1 MYIDTLPTELIEL
14 ICLWA
19 AESAFEE
26 SEVREF
32 PDLYWV
38 DSSQKDRFLCST
50 LYPLPLIHPR
60 WTASGQKALYRYVK
74 LSTADRYKA
83 FQDSLTT
90 YPNNGDHVRAVIIQ
104 WETGDFG
111 GPDGYAYK
119 VLGWFHE
126 MDIQHVIRLCPR
138 LEHFDPG
145 QNSFV
150 ISQEG
155 MAALGTLNGVR
166 SIAWRNED
174 FHRDAN
180 AVQINLRWSQLETF
194 RIHKTLDSLHISMM
208 LPIFNRIKKLIIHD
222 SMGESQLPWSSM
234 ESLRNLELSSSSHH
248 TINSPLK
255 ILRQCPTQLT
265 HLTIRNRELDF
276 SDLSMI
282 LNLESRLQYIQI
294 TLMFR
299 PEDQVSDKDNLLHS
313 DSLVEMIVHPS
324 LYYIFMI
331 DSDQD
336 QCLRS
341 RVRMGNFPQLMKLTK
356 ISWNSLGEPSYR
368 SLLPLDWKEGLKHQ

>member
-1 MYIDTLPTELIEL
+1 MNIDTLPTELIEL

-19 AESAFEE
+19 AESAYEE
-26 SEVREF
+26 SEFREF
-32 PDLYWV
+32 PDLYWA
-38 DSSQKDRFLCST
+38 DCCQKDRFLYST

-60 WTASGQKALYRYVK
+60 WTASGQKALYRYIK

-104 WETGDFG
+104 WEMGDFG

-155 MAALGTLNGVR
+155 MAALGALNRIR

-174 FHRDAN
+174 FHKDAN
-180 AVQINLRWSQLETF
+180 AVQINFRWSQLETF

-222 SMGESQLPWSSM
+222 SMIESQLPWSSM
-234 ESLRNLELSSSSHH
+234 ESLRNLDLSSSSFH
-248 TINSPLK
+248 TNSSPLK
-255 ILRQCPTQLT
+255 VLRQFATQLT
-265 HLTIRNRELDF
+265 HLTIRNRGLDF

-282 LNLESRLQYIQI
+282 LSVESCLQYIQI
-294 TLMFR
+294 TLMLHQ
-299 PEDQVSDKDNLLHS
+299 DQISDKDNPLRS
-313 DSLVEMIVHPS
+313 DSLVEMVVCPS
-324 LYYIFMI
+324 LYFMFPI

-336 QCLRS
+336 QCLMS
-341 RVRMGNFPQLMKLTK
+341 RVRMENFPRLIKLTK
-356 ISWNSLGEPSYR
+356 ISRNSLGEPSYR
-368 SLLPLDWKEGLKHQ
+368 SLLPLNWKEGLKHQ